1 MASLILINI
10 LFVKMLNIFKKYFF
24 DFFEKIYNFF
34 DFLRWHLQNKIII
47 QHINVELVIV
57 LWYTW
62 IKLDKAKMVQGKVD
76 GEHMKIMKRDSLY
89 LCNLIGDQRTKRSFH
104 RGFPC
109 SHHSKPLLNNM
120 SNIYLF
126 TKNRWWWMNV
136 SHNHGWKWIIMN

>member
-57 LWYTW
+57 LWYT
-62 IKLDKAKMVQGKVD
+62 
-76 GEHMKIMKRDSLY
+76 
-89 LCNLIGDQRTKRSFH
+89 
-104 RGFPC
+104 
-109 SHHSKPLLNNM
+109 
-120 SNIYLF
+120 
-126 TKNRWWWMNV
+126 
-136 SHNHGWKWIIMN
+136 